1 MKEQEKN
8 VLKMPEELIIDMNSH
23 LPGDL
28 TINDIQTLLRGR
40 SFKVCFYMND
50 ALMNSD
56 IADMDMSV
64 RATNALKR
72 AGFYTVGDIL
82 RRDDFIE
89 ILGKI
94 RNCGAKSKS
103 EIMGRLFFYQYS
115 LISSDRR
122 TAYMRRIMELNGIS
136 AKK

>member
-28 TINDIQTLLRGR
+28 TIADIQRLLRGR
-40 SFKVCFYMND
+40 TFRVCFYMND
-50 ALMNSD
+50 TLMNSD

-72 AGFYTVGDIL
+72 AGFHTVGDIL
-82 RRDDFIE
+82 SRDDFIDE
-89 ILGKI
+89 LGKI

-115 LISSDRR
+115 LIPTDRR
-122 TAYMRRIMELNGIS
+122 TAYMNRILSLNGIRN
-136 AKK
+136 AK

>member
-8 VLKMPEELIIDMNSH
+8 VLRMPEELIIDMNAH

-28 TINDIQTLLRGR
+28 TIADIQRLLSGR
-40 SFKVCFYMND
+40 TFKVCFYMND

-89 ILGKI
+89 TLEKI
-94 RNCGAKSKS
+94 RNCGAKSRS

-115 LISSDRR
+115 LIPSDRR
-122 TAYMRRIMELNGIS
+122 TVYMNRILALNGIN
-136 AKK
+136 KGQ